1 MGKAVYP
8 PLQCFKMRLDTVVL
22 DDTLTKQESAI
33 SKYNKQNTTACA
45 IQEVTLILTAAFPTS
60 CAAAVSSSP
69 SGTSHLVP
77 KLPFL
82 PLLIALFLL
91 LLLNPKSP

>member
-33 SKYNKQNTTACA
+33 SVTEQNTTACA